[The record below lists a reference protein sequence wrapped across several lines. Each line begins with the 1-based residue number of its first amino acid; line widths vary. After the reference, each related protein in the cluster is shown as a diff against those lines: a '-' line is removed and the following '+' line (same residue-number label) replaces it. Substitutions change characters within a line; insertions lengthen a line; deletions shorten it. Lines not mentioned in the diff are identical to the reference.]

1 MSSPSL
7 LDFHALLA
15 PVPGDNPCGKDLR
28 YEPAYEQIKAA
39 RREGD
44 RDVLGAEG
52 EAADW
57 PAVLDLTT
65 AALATRSKD
74 LMLAAWLT
82 EALTA
87 RHGFAGFRDGLQLVR
102 QLLEQFWDGLYPR
115 VDDGDLE
122 PRAAPLVWLTDADRG
137 ARLPNRLRDVPLTP
151 DAAGYSWNYW
161 KARYAPPK
169 AESEDEGTY
178 AQRKAE
184 AEARGKR
191 FEDAVGG
198 TDLAFV
204 VGLHEDVQ
212 QAQAALAEL
221 DKTATQRL
229 GGLAPGV
236 TAFRQALEECE
247 ALIRRIR
254 KDKGGLE
261 TKAADAATGAEPAAA
276 TGPRTGTAAAGPIGS
291 REDAFRR
298 LAEVS
303 SYLRRAEPQSPV
315 PLLIDRAIAWGQM
328 PFDQLLREMIK
339 DESSRLQVGD
349 LLGIKTRTETAG

>member
-7 LDFHALLA
+7 LDFPALLA
-15 PVPGDNPCGKDLR
+15 PVPGDNPCGQDLR

-44 RDVLGAEG
+44 RDVLGAVGEG
-52 EAADW
+52 ADW
-57 PAVLDLTT
+57 PAVIDLTS

-87 RHGFAGFRDGLQLVR
+87 VHGFAGVRDGLQLVR
-102 QLLEQFWDGLYPR
+102 QLLEQCWDGLYPA
-115 VDDGDLE
+115 VDEGDLE

-137 ARLPNRLRDVPLTP
+137 ARLPNRLRDVSLTP
-151 DAAGYSWNYW
+151 DGGGYSWNYW

-169 AESEDEGTY
+169 AESEDDATY

-184 AEARGKR
+184 AEEKAKR
-191 FEDAVGG
+191 FEDAVGN

-204 VGLHEDVQ
+204 AGLHEDIQ

-221 DKTATQRL
+221 NKTAMQRF

-254 KDKGGLE
+254 KDKGGLD
-261 TKAADAATGAEPAAA
+261 TAAADAVPESATSASPGGMAA
-276 TGPRTGTAAAGPIGS
+276 TGPIGS

-303 SYLRRAEPQSPV
+303 SYLRRTEPQSPV

-339 DESSRLQVGD
+339 DESSRLQVSD
-349 LLGIKTRTETAG
+349 LLGIKARTEAAE